1 MQKSSSYRPH
11 NPGHD
16 YYEQGIYLITLVVTD
31 RQRLLSNLNNDA
43 KHPAVTMSEIGAYV
57 CQQWKRTET
66 LQFAKGNK
74 IKVLAQVAMPDHWHG
89 VIEVQERMT
98 WSLGAIIQ
106 AVKSSCTSF
115 YRSRIG
121 YKEPPLTASAIR
133 HMSHEDRNAYYSQR
147 PVRERPLFDPDY
159 DDTICL
165 TVTDPITGVRTYDPR
180 HLQAMIN
187 YVNDNP
193 RRAIIRRLRPDFMR
207 RCLHIKIGGRDFAAF
222 GNLFL
227 LRWSRKMQ
235 VFCHR
240 KATDGTPY
248 EQTAAFAAE
257 RDHWV
262 ASILAGATVLVTP
275 GISAGEQIMKNECL
289 SHGYPLI
296 HLQKDPIGA
305 FWKPEKQ
312 RFDACSQGALLIL
325 APWHLDDMGEVRH
338 VPSDTDYS
346 RFHNL
351 NTLAAEIC
359 DFYGEALI
367 MRTGT

>member
-1 MQKSSSYRPH
+1 MQAPSSYRPH

-16 YYEQGIYLITLVVTD
+16 YYERGIYLITLVVTE
-31 RQRLLSNLNNDA
+31 RQRLLSRLNDDA
-43 KHPAVTMSEIGAYV
+43 RHPAVVMSEIGEYV
-57 CQQWKRTET
+57 CQQWKKTEA
-66 LQFAKGNK
+66 LQLAKGNK
-74 IKVLAQVAMPDHWHG
+74 IRILAQVAMPDHWHG
-89 VIEVQERMT
+89 VVEVQERMT

-115 YRSRIG
+115 YRGCIG
-121 YKEPPLTASAIR
+121 YKEPPLTVRAIR
-133 HMSHEDRNAYYSQR
+133 HMSHEDRLVFYSRR
-147 PVRERPLFDPDY
+147 PVRERPLFDADY

-165 TVTDPITGVRTYDPR
+165 TVTDPITGVKTYDPR

-193 RRAIIRRLRPDFMR
+193 RRAIIRHLRPDFMQK
-207 RCLHIKIGGRDFAAF
+207 CLHIRIAGRDFAAF

-240 KATDGTPY
+240 RASDGTPY

-257 RDHWV
+257 RDNWIE
-262 ASILAGATVLVTP
+262 SILAGATVLVTP
-275 GISAGEQIMKNECL
+275 GISAGERIMKNECL
-289 SHGYPLI
+289 THGYPLI
-296 HLQKDPIGA
+296 HLQKEPIGA

-312 RFDACSQGALLIL
+312 RFDACSRGSLLIL
-325 APWHLDDMGEVRH
+325 APWQLDNMGEVKH
-338 VPSDTDYS
+338 VPSNTDYS

-359 DFYGEALI
+359 DFNGDARI
-367 MRTGT
+367 V